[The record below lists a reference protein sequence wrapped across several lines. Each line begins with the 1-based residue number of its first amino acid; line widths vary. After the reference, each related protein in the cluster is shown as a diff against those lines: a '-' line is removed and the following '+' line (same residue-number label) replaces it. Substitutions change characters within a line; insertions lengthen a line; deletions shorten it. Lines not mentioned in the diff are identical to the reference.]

1 MELLEAKT
9 VKKLA
14 KAVLVVLVAAAMGF
28 AASQT
33 DSAQSTTTTTKT
45 TKTHSSSSKETS
57 GAKLDINTASAQELE
72 ALPGIGPA
80 TSAKIV
86 EGRPYR
92 AKSDLVTKKIVTR
105 SEYNKIKDLIVA
117 HQKK

>member
-1 MELLEAKT
+1 MKR
-9 VKKLA
+9 LA
-14 KAVLVVLVAAAMGF
+14 AAILVFLVAAALGF
-28 AASQT
+28 AATPQS
-33 DSAQSTTTTTKT
+33 DSTQSTTTTTKT
-45 TKTHSSSSKETS
+45 TRTHSTSSKESS
-57 GAKLDINTASAQELE
+57 GAKLDINAASQQELE

-105 SEYNKIKDLIVA
+105 SEYNKIKDQIVA

>member
-1 MELLEAKT
+1 MKR
-9 VKKLA
+9 LA
-14 KAVLVVLVAAAMGF
+14 AAILVLLVAAALGL
-28 AASQT
+28 AATPQS
-33 DSAQSTTTTTKT
+33 DSTQSTTTTTKT
-45 TKTHSSSSKETS
+45 TKTHSRSSKESS

-92 AKSDLVTKKIVTR
+92 AKSELVTKKIVTR
-105 SEYNKIKDLIVA
+105 SEYNKIKDQIVA